1 MCAAE
6 MIEHRK
12 NSWELYGFDFMV
24 DDEYNAW
31 LIEINSSPAC
41 DYSTSVTER
50 YVQKAL
56 VELLAVVLDVREWET
71 QPKKTRGA
79 CPDTGGWEKIYQG
92 PLLDMPAGAF
102 GTEMSLK
109 GEAYKNLPRPVNNN
123 VANMSVQQVDFG
135 GRAAA
140 TVSQAS
146 AGATN
151 ASVKRPIQQDWT
163 KTVVQHASSSDKDAD
178 SPKRAQKPSGA
189 APAPV
194 CQHRSLSK
202 PAAAG
207 SMDDADESAEDTPSE
222 GEGDGGFD
230 DSDDEEGGEP
240 KPKRSAHKKA
250 PKQER
255 VKVQQSELAA
265 GSGSPPPQHTTAAGA
280 TTSSRHH
287 KAEAQ
292 KGNRQVV
299 GAPAVASIPIKVF
312 SVEF

>member
-109 GEAYKNLPRPVNNN
+109 GEAYKNLPRPVNSNAAN
-123 VANMSVQQVDFG
+123 VSVQQVDFG
-135 GRAAA
+135 GKAA
-140 TVSQAS
+140 VSGQQAS
-146 AGATN
+146 VGGAT
-151 ASVKRPIQQDWT
+151 ASVKRPQQQDWT

-178 SPKRAQKPSGA
+178 SPKRAHKPSGA
-189 APAPV
+189 PPAPQRQHNAPAKPLAA
-194 CQHRSLSK
+194 RSVDEED
-202 PAAAG
+202 G
-207 SMDDADESAEDTPSE
+207 SEDGEENSA
-222 GEGDGGFD
+222 DGGFD
-230 DSDDEEGGEP
+230 DSDDDDEDGEP
-240 KPKRSAHKKA
+240 KKSKRRKT

-255 VKVQQSELAA
+255 VKDHQSEPAGA
-265 GSGSPPPQHTTAAGA
+265 GSVSPPSQQHAA
-280 TTSSRHH
+280 SSRHNRV
-287 KAEAQ
+287 ETQ